1 MHTCSYMPHV
11 TCSVS
16 SLLKVGGC
24 DGLPDLQVPSVD
36 APRPIVD
43 QDLTSDVPVSFSNKF
58 SSPFTTFKATV
69 FDRLKDISSRFDS
82 LCQSLSS
89 SQSCWTRTELVLRTN
104 TRKVGFGEDAL
115 YNNPDIIIN
124 GFDNDITS
132 LREPFSNHI
141 ASLKMQTND
150 TMNFLNALSS
160 AFTTSGSS
168 GWSCLPSV
176 VVVVVCMFVV
186 TLTGIL

>member
-1 MHTCSYMPHV
+1 MIFWLYASCLTCSI
-11 TCSVS
+11 
-16 SLLKVGGC
+16 SLLPEVGGC
-24 DGLPDLQVPSVD
+24 GGIPNLQVPSVD

-43 QDLTSDVPVSFSNKF
+43 QDLTSDVPVSFSDKF

-69 FDRLKDISSRFDS
+69 FDRFKDISSRFDS

-104 TRKVGFGEDAL
+104 TRKVEYGEDAL

-124 GFDNDITS
+124 GFDDDISS
-132 LREPFSNHI
+132 LREPFSDHI
-141 ASLKMQTND
+141 ASLKMQTNV

-160 AFTTSGSS
+160 TFTTRSS

-176 VVVVVCMFVV
+176 IVVAVCMFVV